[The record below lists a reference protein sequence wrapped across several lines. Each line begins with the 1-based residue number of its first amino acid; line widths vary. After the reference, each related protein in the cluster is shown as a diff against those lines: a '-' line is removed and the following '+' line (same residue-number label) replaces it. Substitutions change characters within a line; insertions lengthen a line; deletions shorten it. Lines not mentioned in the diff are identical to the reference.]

1 MFARF
6 KATDPPRLQVSLR
19 ESRRA
24 AGKVCSEHIAS
35 LGSLAIPMTIEG
47 RIAFW
52 TALHE
57 RLAKLANRITDE
69 DQGRIRDAVHARIP
83 AVTAD
88 EYEAERQ
95 RKIEAEVAEWKTI
108 EGFYDRIISRNE
120 KRIAE
125 CYEEIE
131 RHRANKRDVFLPLKD
146 GVAAAATQHRGAL
159 EAGNEAASRA
169 FVEERKI
176 SNIQLGSILGKL
188 LWS

>member
-1 MFARF
+1 MFTRF
-6 KATDPPRLQVSLR
+6 KATPSRLQVSLR
-19 ESRRA
+19 ESRRV

-35 LGSLAIPMTIEG
+35 LGSIALPMTISG
-47 RIAFW
+47 RVAFW

-57 RLAKLANRITDE
+57 RLAKLANRVNGA
-69 DQGRIRDAVHARIP
+69 DQGKIIRDAVHARIP
-83 AVTAD
+83 MVTAD
-88 EYEAERQ
+88 EHEAERR

-108 EGFYDRIISRNE
+108 EGFYDRIISGDEN
-120 KRIAE
+120 RIAE

-146 GVAAAATQHRGAL
+146 GITAAATQHRGAL

-176 SNIQLGSILGKL
+176 SNIQLGSILGKRIR
-188 LWS
+188 S